1 MSGRQCPLVP
11 AWGSASQSHHVCH
24 AGHPAAHQ
32 DFLGYSC
39 WFRKGQNLPAV
50 AVFFSWSQFFNAC
63 FVGLQILYT
72 LLQNVAQEETAA
84 QSFYQTYF
92 CDILQHIFSV
102 VTDTSHTAGENNM
115 PVCEAGGANHPSEH
129 QNNATHPVLNNNRVC
144 LPLICT
150 GLTMHASILAY
161 MFNLVEEG
169 KISTPLNPGNPVN
182 NQMFIQEYVANL
194 LKSAFPHL
202 QE

>member
-1 MSGRQCPLVP
+1 MKLKGCAMSGRQCLTKPSPVP
-11 AWGSASQSHHVCH
+11 CWASCCPS
-24 AGHPAAHQ
+24 G
-32 DFLGYSC
+32 FLGSLVLEKAKISQLLDC
-39 WFRKGQNLPAV
+39 CSLIT
-50 AVFFSWSQFFNAC
+50 FSNAC
-63 FVGLQILYT
+63 FAGLQILYT

-102 VTDTSHTAGENNM
+102 VTDTSHTAGENV
-115 PVCEAGGANHPSEH
+115 PVCAAGAASHPSEH
-129 QNNATHPVLNNNRVC
+129 RNNATHPVLNNNCVF
-144 LPLICT
+144 LALICA